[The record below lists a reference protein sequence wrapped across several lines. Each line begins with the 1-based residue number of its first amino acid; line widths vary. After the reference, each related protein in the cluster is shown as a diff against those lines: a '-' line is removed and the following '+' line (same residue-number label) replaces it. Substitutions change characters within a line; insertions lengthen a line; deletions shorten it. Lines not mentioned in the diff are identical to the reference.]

1 MFMRQERIALLL
13 LAGVAAVVITANS
26 ALTLIGKEPFAR
38 PFSADSP
45 DGELVVIEGTV
56 TRVNL
61 IENGG
66 HLSLLVANTTLFIPE
81 PAARGLVIRRND
93 TVRAFG
99 IVETYRG
106 KKEIVISNSGD
117 LRIIT
122 IP

>member
-1 MFMRQERIALLL
+1 MRQERIALLL
-13 LAGVAAVVITANS
+13 LVGVAVVVITANS

-38 PFSADSP
+38 PFSGDSP

-56 TRVNL
+56 SRVNL

-66 HLSLLVANTTLFIPE
+66 HLTLLVANTTIFV
-81 PAARGLVIRRND
+81 PAPVAQGRVIHRND

-106 KKEIVISNSGD
+106 NKEIVVSNTDD
-117 LRIIT
+117 LRIT
-122 IP
+122 THP

>member
-13 LAGVAAVVITANS
+13 LVGVAVVVITANS

-38 PFSADSP
+38 PFSGDSS

-56 TRVNL
+56 SRVNL

-66 HLSLLVANTTLFIPE
+66 HLTLLVANTTIFV
-81 PAARGLVIRRND
+81 PAPVAQGRVIHRND

-106 KKEIVISNSGD
+106 NKEIVVSNTDD
-117 LRIIT
+117 LRIT
-122 IP
+122 THP

>member
-13 LAGVAAVVITANS
+13 LVGVAVVVITANS

-38 PFSADSP
+38 PFSGDSP

-56 TRVNL
+56 SRVNL

-66 HLSLLVANTTLFIPE
+66 HLTLLVANTTIFV
-81 PAARGLVIRRND
+81 PAPVAQGRVIHRND

-106 KKEIVISNSGD
+106 NKEIVVSNTDD
-117 LRIIT
+117 LRIT
-122 IP
+122 THP